1 MRTSLMLICFFIL
14 AWQGLVITNTLKT
27 RLENRTN
34 QVQTLLNQIQP
45 KTNKRYIIK
54 YTFIQ
59 FYSIKLMKKKYL
71 TSQEYN
77 SLVVTVQKSANYITD
92 KEKKMFDLIFEKL
105 FVITEDD
112 IISNEEINHPISNPN

>member
-1 MRTSLMLICFFIL
+1 
-14 AWQGLVITNTLKT
+14 
-27 RLENRTN
+27 
-34 QVQTLLNQIQP
+34 
-45 KTNKRYIIK
+45 
-54 YTFIQ
+54 
-59 FYSIKLMKKKYL
+59 MKKKYL

-105 FVITEDD
+105 FIITDDD

>member
-1 MRTSLMLICFFIL
+1 
-14 AWQGLVITNTLKT
+14 
-27 RLENRTN
+27 
-34 QVQTLLNQIQP
+34 
-45 KTNKRYIIK
+45 
-54 YTFIQ
+54 
-59 FYSIKLMKKKYL
+59 MKKKYL

-112 IISNEEINHPISNPN
+112 IISNEEINHPISNPS